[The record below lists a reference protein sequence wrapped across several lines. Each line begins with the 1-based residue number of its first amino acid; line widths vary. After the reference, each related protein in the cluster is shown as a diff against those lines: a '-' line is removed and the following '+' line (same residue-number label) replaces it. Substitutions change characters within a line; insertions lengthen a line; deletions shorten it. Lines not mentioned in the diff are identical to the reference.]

1 MKSNRI
7 KTYALAGALC
17 CLATFALSSC
27 RDQEWSEDYDIE
39 WPVTTIESIEPL
51 QGPPGSILTVAGRN
65 LDFTYIFRIGSFE
78 CEVLEKTATQLR
90 VKVPEA
96 LLEESSISV
105 YNLYRRTFEFEG
117 TFTPVFAE

>member
-17 CLATFALSSC
+17 CLAALALSSC
-27 RDQEWSEDYDIE
+27 RDREWSEDYDIE
-39 WPVTTIESIEPL
+39 WPVSTIESVEPL
-51 QGPPGSILTVAGRN
+51 QGPPGSILTVTGRN

-78 CEVLEKTATQLR
+78 CEVIEKTATQLR

>member
-17 CLATFALSSC
+17 CLAALALSSC
-27 RDQEWSEDYDIE
+27 RDREWSEDYDIE
-39 WPVTTIESIEPL
+39 WPVSTIESVEPL
-51 QGPPGSILTVAGRN
+51 QGPPGSILTVTGRN

-78 CEVLEKTATQLR
+78 CEVIEKTATQLR

-117 TFTPVFAE
+117 TLTPVFAE